1 MLKKRSNFDSVD
13 ATKEYTLEA
22 LVADANYTET
32 EIFLSNLE
40 STTNSGVNSTT
51 TKPIYHNGTDENGR
65 ILGGTP
71 LTAATF
77 VSPFTAYVFIQSF
90 NAVGV
95 LIQEC
100 GGVILSTVWVLTAA
114 HCVALATDVTVFAG
128 AIVNPLNTT
137 TTQSTATKIIHPN
150 FKQNCLLN
158 DIALLRLDTA
168 LKFSGTAGKA
178 SLSLVRPT
186 TALDNIVFTTLGFGP
201 PDDATVPVLI
211 KDRAVKTAVDTQTLN
226 NAWNNAQARA
236 SFVDVPST
244 LNVIDMQNMNR
255 ATCNQQTAPIYV
267 LYPANTGCL
276 KTAGGT
282 KGICNADPGGPVFY
296 ESPTDDFG
304 KVIGINSQILGCPRQ
319 QPSSFTWIY
328 PYIPW
333 IHSKTFIN
341 FL

>member
-1 MLKKRSNFDSVD
+1 MRTSPWIVVLALLAQASARVSKGLKEDVKKRSNFDSVD

-32 EIFLSNLE
+32 EIYLSNIKEE
-40 STTNSGVNSTT
+40 STTNSGVDPTT
-51 TKPIYHNGTDENGR
+51 AKPISHNGTDDNGR
-65 ILGGTP
+65 ILGGTL
-71 LTAATF
+71 LTAGTF
-77 VSPFTAYVFIQSF
+77 VLPLTAYVFVQST
-90 NAVGV
+90 NAVGTV
-95 LIQEC
+95 IQDC

-128 AIVNPLNTT
+128 TIADPVNTATP
-137 TTQSTATKIIHPN
+137 TTQSTAMAIIHPS
-150 FKQNCLLN
+150 FRQNCLLN
-158 DIALLRLDTA
+158 DIALLSLDTA
-168 LKFSGTAGKA
+168 LTFSATVGKA

-186 TALDNIVFTTLGFGP
+186 IALDNFIFTTLGFGP
-201 PDDATVPVLI
+201 ATDAPF
-211 KDRAVKTAVDTQTLN
+211 
-226 NAWNNAQARA
+226 A
-236 SFVDVPST
+236 SIGST
-244 LNVIDMQNMNR
+244 LNVVDMQNMNR
-255 ATCNQQTAPIYV
+255 VTCNQQTAPIYV
-267 LYPANTGCL
+267 LYPGNTGCL

-341 FL
+341 FM